1 MLKKIFNTLL
11 ILLTISLVNGRNLFP
26 RRILAEKE
34 IQLNAV
40 PHLKF
45 NDDSKWEFEVGY
57 ASTQELT
64 KDSTEYLSILF
75 KGEASKAACKVSSS
89 SKLKCTVD
97 AESQTKADLVQLN
110 HELSEGATIKF
121 NNVNEITDMPIE
133 TTLNYQDSYT
143 LTYNQDGDKKW
154 KFKIKLMETDVLP
167 ENSHVN
173 VDVFFSSTKAIVVDC
188 EYKQHFL
195 YCESSASHAATF
207 LFQVSPIKISGTV
220 EWENIIANMTIPL
233 YSSLDIYSGG
243 TDLELID
250 GKWNYVLT
258 CRGAQLGD
266 VSTLITLNS
275 KIVKKADNKEYYY
288 LTRCYSKGSE
298 QATLFNCIVEGDNHE
313 ITDLVFVSPKD
324 DINDISVVWNTK
336 LTSDDVVIR
345 KAELTFLNTYDL
357 EYSNR
362 QWNFKIAVKDDE
374 NLPENA
380 KVNVDILLGSNNG
393 VTTATCSF
401 KNHILTCVSSES
413 ISTMLKLQVEKEKGS
428 VIWNGIKEKRI
439 PIPLIYSSLTFKGA
453 SGLFFTD
460 KWNFLIKAY
469 YSSSSTSS
477 PPVNS
482 TVTIDIIQN
491 NEETNATCV
500 IGRVNSIGYIHCVS
514 NEPEQKASDTVKINP
529 EKIFG
534 SLDWKEGL
542 NDLNNNIL
550 LASEVTVASEDK
562 FTFYDANNM
571 YFSGGKWHFNIQ
583 GKSTES
589 QNTFGIYKVDIKIKR
604 STGETENGIAKCFL
618 YTDNESS
625 DLKMICS
632 CDYTNQN
639 KDDLIKIAY
648 DKTESSTIK
657 WKSGITAD
665 YSITLNAALKFKNAN
680 NLKKGTS
687 DYTFQINLEE
697 DSEAILPIDS
707 KLKVDVGLL
716 DSKIAECSVNTKTL
730 ISCTVGSPGYEP
742 NLKYY
747 KSDKGSVIWKN
758 ENREDYVII
767 LDSAKLELISANY
780 LYFKEGKWH
789 FQIKQKSVII
799 GTVLMDVSY
808 GGEKTTAICTGIDK
822 NLMNCYL
829 NDQNQDKT
837 KLVKLKKT
845 QLSSSTMTWTNLDK
859 DMDIPLKTEL
869 TLDQIGNLN
878 VVDND
883 SGKTW
888 AFDIFIKDKD
898 IPENAFIIVD
908 IYIVFPTKTVKT
920 IANCYHKN
928 KILKCEALP
937 QDYNNNYYY
946 LYLLKEKDPNTIS
959 SVTKW
964 NNMEK
969 VKALV
974 STDNIVLYNLDYNY
988 ATKITDE
995 NGQKTFYIELLKTTP
1010 LEVGKTA
1017 SIDILIETEA
1027 KLSQCQV
1034 LTTTRLKCTIPSGEV
1049 ITNKKV
1055 YISKASTTSS
1065 IIRWNNLEENQIIT
1079 PIKLTY
1085 KRIYDINLVSEHE
1098 YKFNIEVS
1106 GTDLKNNLILP
1117 VEIYHII
1124 NGKKADATQTENKQF
1139 VPCKSS
1145 NNALICDW
1153 LSESTVINP
1162 VNDLIQ
1168 LMLKESGEIIE
1179 WTNPGKYE
1187 VNPDSVT
1194 TDKQGDNPTTA
1205 SDETKNNSDKKE
1217 EDNPSSPEDET
1228 ENENKGNKVSFGSYL
1243 KFVKTYLIF
1252 ILVLI

>member
-1 MLKKIFNTLL
+1 MIKKIFKTLL
-11 ILLTISLVNGRNLFP
+11 ILLTISLVNTRNLFP
-26 RRILAEKE
+26 RRILTEKE

-45 NDDSKWEFEVGY
+45 NDNSKWEFKVDY
-57 ASTQELT
+57 TSTQELA

-75 KGEASKAACKVSSS
+75 KGEASKAVCKVSSS
-89 SKLKCTVD
+89 TKLSCIVE
-97 AESQTKADLVQLN
+97 AESQTKADLVKLN
-110 HELSEGATIKF
+110 QELSEGATIKF
-121 NNVNEITDMPIE
+121 SNLNTLTDTNMPIE
-133 TTLNYQDSYT
+133 TTLNYQDSYS
-143 LTYNQDGDKKW
+143 LTYTDNIW

-220 EWENIIANMTIPL
+220 EWDNIIANMTIPL
-233 YSSLDIYSGG
+233 YSYLSIYAGG

-266 VSTLITLNS
+266 VSSLITLNT

-288 LTRCYSKGSE
+288 LTRCYSKGS
-298 QATLFNCIVEGDNHE
+298 QTDTLFNCIVEGDNHE
-313 ITDLVFVSPKD
+313 ITDLVMVSPKA
-324 DINDISVVWNTK
+324 DINDISVDWNDR
-336 LTSDDVVIR
+336 LTSDDVIIR
-345 KAELTFLNTYDL
+345 KAELTFLNAYDL

-362 QWNFKIAVKDDE
+362 EWNFKIAVKDDE

-380 KVNVDILLGSNNG
+380 KVNVDILLSNYG

-401 KNHILTCVSSES
+401 KNHILFCVSSQS
-413 ISTMLKLQVEKEKGS
+413 ISNMFKLQVEKEKGS
-428 VIWNGIKEKRI
+428 VIWNGIKEKAV
-439 PIPLIYSSLTFKGA
+439 PIPLIYSLTYKEA

-460 KWNFLIKAY
+460 KWNFLVKA
-469 YSSSSTSS
+469 SCITT

-491 NEETNATCV
+491 NEETDATCV
-500 IGRVNSIGYIHCVS
+500 IGRVFNSIGYIHCVS

-542 NDLNNNIL
+542 NDLNNNIA

-589 QNTFGIYKVDIKIKR
+589 SNTFGIYKVDIKIKR
-604 STGETENGIAKCFL
+604 VTGESENGIAKCFL
-618 YTDNESS
+618 YTDNEST

-639 KDDLIKIAY
+639 KDDLIKIASE
-648 DKTESSTIK
+648 KTESSTIK
-657 WKSGITAD
+657 WKAGITSD
-665 YSITLNAALKFKNAN
+665 YSITLNAALKFKSAK

-687 DYTFQINLEE
+687 AYTFQVNLEE
-697 DSEAILPIDS
+697 DSEAILPLDS
-707 KLKVDVGLL
+707 KLKVDVRLYNNE
-716 DSKIAECSVNTKTL
+716 IAECSVNTKTL
-730 ISCTVGSPGYEP
+730 ISCTVASSSYERY
-742 NLKYY
+742 LKYY

-767 LDSAKLELISANY
+767 LESAKLELISANY
-780 LYFKEGKWH
+780 LYFSEGRWH
-789 FQIKQKSVII
+789 FQIKQKSVTI

-808 GGEKTTAICTGIDK
+808 GGEKTSAICTGNDN

-829 NDQNQDKT
+829 SDKNQDKT

-845 QLSSSTMTWTNLDK
+845 QLSSSTMIWTNLDG

-869 TLDQIGNLN
+869 TLDRTGNLN
-878 VVDND
+878 VVNND

-888 AFDIFIKDKD
+888 AFDIFIKDKE
-898 IPENAFIIVD
+898 IPENAFIIID
-908 IYIVFPTKTVKT
+908 IYIILPTKTVKT

-937 QDYNNNYYY
+937 QDYNSNYYY
-946 LYLLKEKDPNTIS
+946 LYLLKKKDPNTIS

-969 VKALV
+969 VKTLI
-974 STDNIVLYNLDYNY
+974 STDNVVLYNLDYNY

-995 NGQKTFYIELLKTTP
+995 NGQKTFFIELLKTTP
-1010 LEVGKTA
+1010 LEVAKTA
-1017 SIDILIETEA
+1017 SIDILIETEP
-1027 KLSQCQV
+1027 KLSQCQA
-1034 LTTTRLKCTIPSGEV
+1034 LTTTKLRCTIASGEV
-1049 ITNKKV
+1049 ITNKKI
-1055 YISKASTTSS
+1055 YIAKTSTTSS

-1085 KRIYDINLVSEHE
+1085 KRIYDRNLVSEHE

-1106 GTDLKNNLILP
+1106 GNDLKNNLILP

-1124 NGKKADATQTENKQF
+1124 NGKKADATQTENKQI
-1139 VPCKSS
+1139 VPCKSN
-1145 NNALICDW
+1145 NNALLCDW

-1187 VNPDSVT
+1187 VDSDSVT
-1194 TDKQGDNPTTA
+1194 TDKQGDNPITA
-1205 SDETKNNSDKKE
+1205 SDEAKSNSDKKE
-1217 EDNPSSPEDET
+1217 DDDPSSRDDET
-1228 ENENKGNKVSFGSYL
+1228 ENENKGNKVSSVSYL
-1243 KFVKTYLIF
+1243 KIVKIYLIF
-1252 ILVLI
+1252 NLLLI